1 MDLLLKTHKDGA
13 GETAPQLGAR
23 DAQEQGPRFQFPE
36 SKWRLI
42 TIYNS
47 ISRGLLCSLLESMS
61 MHTCVCTHHTL
72 NTDTCRSANTRE

>member
-1 MDLLLKTHKDGA
+1 MDMLLKTHKDGA

-61 MHTCVCTHHTL
+61 MHMCMHPPHT
-72 NTDTCRSANTRE
+72 

>member
-13 GETAPQLGAR
+13 GETAPQLGAQ
-23 DAQEQGPRFQFPE
+23 DAQEQGTRFQFPE

-47 ISRGLLCSLLESMS
+47 ISRGLLCPLLESMS
-61 MHTCVCTHHTL
+61 MHTCVCTHHSH
-72 NTDTCRSANTRE
+72 RHMQVSQH